1 MGSRRAVVFLT
12 VLAFALAG
20 CGGDDNNGSD
30 GSDEAVE
37 TVDAGLAL
45 EQDAQAKADA
55 RELVTFVEACYVDSQ
70 DYTQCVDAAG
80 KEDVGQAT
88 VEAPSATEF
97 VVTSV
102 SESGNEFT
110 VTKGAD
116 GALERT
122 CTEPG
127 EGGCAEDGSW

>member
-1 MGSRRAVVFLT
+1 MGSRRAVVCLT
-12 VLAFALAG
+12 VLALALAG
-20 CGGDDNNGSD
+20 CGDDDDN

-37 TVDAGLAL
+37 TVDSGLAL
-45 EQDAQAKADA
+45 EQDRQAQADA
-55 RELVTFVEACYVDSQ
+55 RNLVALVEVCFVDSQ
-70 DYTQCVDAAG
+70 DYTQCEDAAG
-80 KEDVGQAT
+80 EEDVGQAT
-88 VEAPSATEF
+88 VEATSATEF
-97 VVTSV
+97 VVTSP

-127 EGGCAEDGSW
+127 EGGCALDGSW